1 MYSTWPYFTLRLTYG
16 RNLPPRIW
24 HRARLCS
31 VPPVPDRKDADD
43 RSTVDET
50 GRARGLPYGRFL
62 ARGLHYPLARAID
75 SRSVEY
81 INCNFFHVRMF
92 SHATKKYLLCVINK
106 YKCKKYAQA
115 TGAHT
120 LINANLTV
128 LSKVPQLSH
137 RLTTHSSR
145 AFVFVPTS
153 RERGEA
159 PGQLPPV
166 TQLTQ
171 FSGWPRLGLGIYLQ
185 ELGPLA

>member
-1 MYSTWPYFTLRLTYG
+1 MQI
-16 RNLPPRIW
+16 PPR
-24 HRARLCS
+24 AR
-31 VPPVPDRKDADD
+31 PHTDADD

-50 GRARGLPYGRFL
+50 GRARGLPYGRCL

-81 INCNFFHVRMF
+81 INCNFFHVPMLDVF
-92 SHATKKYLLCVINK
+92 SRNEKVRRYLLCVINK
-106 YKCKKYAQA
+106 YKSKKVRAQA

-120 LINANLTV
+120 SINANLTV

>member
-1 MYSTWPYFTLRLTYG
+1 
-16 RNLPPRIW
+16 
-24 HRARLCS
+24 
-31 VPPVPDRKDADD
+31 
-43 RSTVDET
+43 
-50 GRARGLPYGRFL
+50 
-62 ARGLHYPLARAID
+62 
-75 SRSVEY
+75 
-81 INCNFFHVRMF
+81 MF

-106 YKCKKYAQA
+106 YKSKKYAQA

-145 AFVFVPTS
+145 AFVLVPTS